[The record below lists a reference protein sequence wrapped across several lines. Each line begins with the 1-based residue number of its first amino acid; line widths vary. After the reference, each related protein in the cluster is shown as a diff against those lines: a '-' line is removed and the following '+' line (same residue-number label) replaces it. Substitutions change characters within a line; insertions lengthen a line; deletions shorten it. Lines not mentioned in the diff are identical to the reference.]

1 MWVCVYVYTCH
12 STGVTEDIP
21 EEPFAPFIMRV
32 LGITLGSLDMV
43 VSTSPSVLCS
53 GPELDLKQGT
63 KCFAEELGV
72 HSDGLRS
79 TSAYDFTWG
88 YRCKCVV
95 YVSSRAGGTVCVTAW
110 VKIFVSGFG
119 WV

>member
-12 STGVTEDIP
+12 STDVTEDIP

-53 GPELDLKQGT
+53 GPGLDLKQGT

-72 HSDGLRS
+72 HSDGLHS
-79 TSAYDFTWG
+79 TSAYKSSLGVTDASVLFMSVAEQEEQ
-88 YRCKCVV
+88 CV
-95 YVSSRAGGTVCVTAW
+95 
-110 VKIFVSGFG
+110 
-119 WV
+119 